1 MQASF
6 LHIPN
11 QDPVITAGDT
21 LYVHLNTVDR
31 YGNPTAAHNESIRAE
46 VIGGAKMHQLTA
58 EAAMAQLQTDSHHQ
72 GGAIPNPHCLVYAVD
87 VRKAGIVVVGVSM
100 SGVQLCG
107 GWPRA
112 VLVVPAKPT
121 AARCFMGGHYEVGT
135 ILQVTPV
142 DLYAPLASCALMCMC
157 VCVCLQTYL
166 HTQVDASICVCMHTY
181 HSDDTVYIS
190 HTEVQAGML
199 AVVLGNPQW

>member
-31 YGNPTAAHNESIRAE
+31 YENPTAAHSESIRAE
-46 VIGGAKMHQLTA
+46 VIGGAKMHQLSA

-112 VLVVPAKPT
+112 VLVVPGKP
-121 AARCFMGGHYEVGT
+121 AAACCFMGGHCEVGT

-157 VCVCLQTYL
+157 VCVPADILAHKGVCKLM
-166 HTQVDASICVCMHTY
+166 CMHA
-181 HSDDTVYIS
+181 HVS
-190 HTEVQAGML
+190 Q
-199 AVVLGNPQW
+199 